1 MDLLI
6 RNGTV
11 VDGSGAP
18 ARKADVAVQGGLIRA
33 IEPPGRLGEGAREV
47 LEADG
52 LWVTPGFVDV
62 HTHYDGQVTWDS
74 LLAPSAW
81 HGVTS
86 VVMGNC
92 GVGFAP
98 VRPDRRQFLIE
109 LMEGVEDIPGSAL
122 SDGIRWEWESFPEYL
137 DALER
142 LPRAVE
148 VAAQVPHGAV
158 RAYVMDDRGTPGTQA
173 SADDIRRMAD
183 IAREGV
189 AAGAVGFSTNRLP
202 LHTSIHG
209 DPVPGTFAS
218 EQELLAIM
226 KAFRETGQGLL
237 EVVPA
242 GAMGEEPA
250 APIRE
255 VELYRRLSLET
266 GCAITFS
273 LAQIQTAPRHW
284 EEILQR
290 VERANTEGAR
300 LVPQVAGRPAGL
312 LMSWETFNPFM
323 ARPSYGSLAKLP
335 LPERVAQLREPAT
348 RAAILA
354 EAEHDHSAMA
364 MMRNSYDT
372 TFPLQDGPVYEPDP
386 EDSIA
391 ARAQREQRPADE
403 LIYDLMCDLAQ
414 DSEGGEPGFLHVWFS
429 GYKDGNLDAIGSMMR
444 HPDTVVGL
452 ADGGAHCSMICDASM
467 PTYLLEHWVRDRQ
480 AGARLGIEEAVR
492 ILARDPAELYELN
505 DRGTLAPGLRA
516 DLNVIDLEALRLH
529 TPRIA
534 RDLPTGAPRVVQDS
548 SGYAATVVGGEIT
561 FRDDEDTGARPGGL
575 IRGRQST

>member
-1 MDLLI
+1 VDLLM

-18 ARKADVAVQGGLIRA
+18 ARKADVAVADGRILA
-33 IEPPGRLGEGAREV
+33 IEPPGTLGDSAREIV
-47 LEADG
+47 EAEG
-52 LWVTPGFVDV
+52 HWVTPGFVDV
-62 HTHYDGQVTWDS
+62 HTHYDGQATWDS

-98 VRPDRRQFLIE
+98 VRPERHQFLIE

-122 SDGIRWEWESFPEYL
+122 SDGIRWQWETFPEYL
-137 DALER
+137 DALAGM
-142 LPRAVE
+142 PRAVE

-158 RAYVMDDRGTPGTQA
+158 RAYVMDDRGAPGTQA
-173 SADDIRRMAD
+173 SADDIRQMAE
-183 IAREGV
+183 IAQEGV
-189 AAGAVGFSTNRLP
+189 DAGAVGFSTNRLP

-218 EQELLAIM
+218 EQELLAIV
-226 KAFRETGQGLL
+226 KAFRETGMGVL

-250 APIRE
+250 APLRE
-255 VELYRRLSLET
+255 LDLCRRLSLDT

-284 EEILQR
+284 EEILER
-290 VERANTEGAR
+290 VERANAEGAR

-323 ARPSYGSLAKLP
+323 ARPSYGALAKLP
-335 LPERVAQLREPAT
+335 LPERVARLREPAI
-348 RAAILA
+348 RAAILG
-354 EAEHDHSAMA
+354 EGEHDHAAMA

-372 TFPLQDGPVYEPDP
+372 TFPLQNGPVYEPDP
-386 EDSIA
+386 EESIA
-391 ARAQREQRPADE
+391 ARAARQQQPADE
-403 LIYDLMCDLAQ
+403 LIYDEMCDLAQ
-414 DSEGGEPGFLHVWFS
+414 DLEDGGPGFLHVWFS
-429 GYKDGNLDAIGSMMR
+429 GYKDGNLDAIGRMMR
-444 HPDTVVGL
+444 HPDSVVGL

-467 PTYLLEHWVRDRQ
+467 PTYLLEHWVRDRVK
-480 AGARLGIEEAVR
+480 GERLPVEQAVR
-492 ILARDPAELYELN
+492 MLSRDPAELYELR
-505 DRGTLAPGLRA
+505 DRGILEPGRRA
-516 DLNVIDLEALRLH
+516 DLNVIDPDALRLH

-534 RDLPTGAPRVVQDS
+534 RDLPTGAPRVVQDA

-561 FRDDEDTGARPGGL
+561 FRGDADTGARPGGL
-575 IRGRQST
+575 IRSSRVG